1 MEREKT
7 PVMTNEQRNELLD
20 VLSSHE
26 GTLIQLGAM
35 IESHRLQCPNP
46 NYLVTPI
53 INLHEV
59 ELRLMN
65 LRERKR
71 ELIEGKTTTDG

>member
-1 MEREKT
+1 M
-7 PVMTNEQRNELLD
+7 MNYNYRNELLD

-35 IESHRLQCPNP
+35 IESHRLQCPSP

-53 INLHEV
+53 IQLHEV
-59 ELRLMN
+59 ELRLMK
-65 LRERKR
+65 LRDRKR
-71 ELIEGKTTTDG
+71 ELLEGKTTSDGL